1 MKIVE
6 PSVELWKQGGNE
18 EYMFHVARCA
28 RVCYKSDKVDG
39 NKQLV
44 ERLINSKHYSV
55 FRHWTYY
62 CIIPIEQYSDEYDP
76 VNTAFRIDNSIGFES
91 KMSTDFD
98 KVFAVYN
105 GQWALEN
112 PKYDNLFAPYRVTA
126 EEFEKAG
133 EDARSMMRYTF
144 CITTQISTSR
154 ELNRVSPNN
163 ITEESTRYV
172 TEGEIC
178 RPHWI
183 TKEEAEEYNTSKF
196 YMTACPYNIVTYLK
210 ACELSFAHYNSLI
223 RCGLSR
229 QDARGVLPIDT
240 KTTVA
245 YTYSISEWNHI
256 IRNRYYGDTG
266 APHPNAK
273 IIAGMIKDKLN
284 ELGYDL

>member
-6 PSVELWKQGGNE
+6 PSVELWKQGDIE
-18 EYMFHVARCA
+18 EYDFHIARCA

-44 ERLINSKHYSV
+44 ERLIESKHYSV
-55 FRHWTYY
+55 FRHWTFY
-62 CIIPIEQYSDEYDP
+62 CIIPLEEFSDEYDP
-76 VNTAFRIDNSIGFES
+76 RELAFSCNNHIGFDCQIELHN
-91 KMSTDFD
+91 FNLL
-98 KVFAVYN
+98 VVYN
-105 GQWALEN
+105 GHWALEH
-112 PKYDNLFAPYRVTA
+112 PKEHDIFVPYRVSPN
-126 EEFEKAG
+126 EFENSCQEAF
-133 EDARSMMRYTF
+133 DMMRYTF
-144 CITTQISTSR
+144 CVTTQISTSR

-178 RPHWI
+178 RPHWLDKKSNFNDKRSRRYI
-183 TKEEAEEYNTSKF
+183 QSCIVSFKNYND
-196 YMTACPYNIVTYLK
+196 
-210 ACELSFAHYNSLI
+210 LI
-223 RCGLSR
+223 ACGLSR

-245 YTYSISEWNHI
+245 YTYSAPEWEHI

>member
-6 PSVELWKQGGNE
+6 PNVELWKQGGNE

-44 ERLINSKHYSV
+44 ERLIGSKHYSV
-55 FRHWTYY
+55 FRHWTNY
-62 CIIPIEQYSDEYDP
+62 CIVPIEQYSDEYDP

-91 KMSTDFD
+91 EMSADFD
-98 KVFAVYN
+98 KVFVVYN

-112 PKYDNLFAPYRVTA
+112 PKYDNLFAPYRVTP

-133 EDARSMMRYTF
+133 EDARWMMRYTF
-144 CITTQISTSR
+144 CVTTQISTSR

-183 TKEEAEEYNTSKF
+183 DKGTAIRYNAGLDNIDAIILKYLNSCKSSFDTYNDLIEAG
-196 YMTACPYNIVTYLK
+196 LK
-210 ACELSFAHYNSLI
+210 
-223 RCGLSR
+223 R
-229 QDARGVLPIDT
+229 QDARGALPIDT

-245 YTYSISEWNHI
+245 YTYSVPAWERI
-256 IRNRYYGDTG
+256 IRNRFYGDTG

>member
-6 PSVELWKQGGNE
+6 PSVEIWKQGGNE

-39 NKQLV
+39 NKQLI

-62 CIIPIEQYSDEYDP
+62 CIIPVEEYCDEYDP
-76 VNTAFRIDNSIGFES
+76 VDTAFKCNRYVGFES

-98 KVFAVYN
+98 KVFVVYN
-105 GQWALEN
+105 GQWALEH
-112 PKYDNLFAPYRVTA
+112 PKFDNLFASYRVTP

-133 EDARSMMRYTF
+133 EDARWMMRYTF

-183 TKEEAEEYNTSKF
+183 DKKTAIRYNAFDFDDIDVVTLKYLNSCNSSF
-196 YMTACPYNIVTYLK
+196 NNYNALIELGLK
-210 ACELSFAHYNSLI
+210 
-223 RCGLSR
+223 R
-229 QDARGVLPIDT
+229 QDARGALPIDT

-245 YTYSISEWNHI
+245 YTYSVSEWERI

>member
-6 PSVELWKQGGNE
+6 PSIELWKQGGNE

-44 ERLINSKHYSV
+44 ERLIGSKHYSV

-91 KMSTDFD
+91 EMSADFD
-98 KVFAVYN
+98 KVFVVYN

-112 PKYDNLFAPYRVTA
+112 PKYDNLFAPYRVTP
-126 EEFEKAG
+126 EEFKKAG
-133 EDARSMMRYTF
+133 EDARWMMRYTF
-144 CITTQISTSR
+144 CVTTQISTSR

-178 RPHWI
+178 RPHWLD
-183 TKEEAEEYNTSKF
+183 KESNFNDERSRRYIQSCIVSFKNYND
-196 YMTACPYNIVTYLK
+196 
-210 ACELSFAHYNSLI
+210 LI
-223 RCGLSR
+223 DCGLSR
-229 QDARGVLPIDT
+229 QDARGVLPLDT
-240 KTTVA
+240 KTTVV
-245 YTYSISEWNHI
+245 YTYFTKEWYHI

>member
-18 EYMFHVARCA
+18 EYMFHVAKCA

-44 ERLINSKHYSV
+44 ERLIESKHYSV

-62 CIIPIEQYSDEYDP
+62 CIIPVEEYSDEYDP
-76 VNTAFRIDNSIGFES
+76 VDTAFRIDNSIGFES
-91 KMSTDFD
+91 EMSADFD

-112 PKYDNLFAPYRVTA
+112 PKYDNLFAPYRVTS
-126 EEFEKAG
+126 EEFKKAG
-133 EDARSMMRYTF
+133 EDARWMMRYTF
-144 CITTQISTSR
+144 CVTTQISTSR

-178 RPHWI
+178 RPHWLDKKSNFNDKRSRRYI
-183 TKEEAEEYNTSKF
+183 QSCIVSFKNYND
-196 YMTACPYNIVTYLK
+196 
-210 ACELSFAHYNSLI
+210 LI
-223 RCGLSR
+223 DCGLSR
-229 QDARGVLPIDT
+229 QDARGVLPLDT
-240 KTTVA
+240 KTTVV
-245 YTYSISEWNHI
+245 YTYSTKEWYHI

>member
-6 PSVELWKQGGNE
+6 PNVEFWEQGSNE
-18 EYMFHVARCA
+18 EFMFHVARCA
-28 RVCYKSDKVDG
+28 RICYKSDKVDG

-55 FRHWTYY
+55 FRHWTNY
-62 CIIPIEQYSDEYDP
+62 CVIPVEEYSDEYDP
-76 VNTAFRIDNSIGFES
+76 IDTAFKCNGNIGFES
-91 KMSTDFD
+91 EMNADCD

-112 PKYDNLFAPYRVTA
+112 PKYDNLFAPYKVTRA
-126 EEFEKAG
+126 EFENFG
-133 EDARSMMRYTF
+133 EDAHWMMRYTF
-144 CITTQISTSR
+144 CVTTQISTSR

-178 RPHWI
+178 RPHWLD
-183 TKEEAEEYNTSKF
+183 KENDFNDERSKRYIQSCIASFKNYNG
-196 YMTACPYNIVTYLK
+196 
-210 ACELSFAHYNSLI
+210 LI
-223 RCGLSR
+223 ACGLPR

-245 YTYSISEWNHI
+245 YTYSVSEWNHI

>member
-44 ERLINSKHYSV
+44 ERLIGSKHYSV

-91 KMSTDFD
+91 EMSADFD
-98 KVFAVYN
+98 KVFVVYN

-126 EEFEKAG
+126 EEFENAG
-133 EDARSMMRYTF
+133 EDAYWMMRYTF
-144 CITTQISTSR
+144 CVTTQISTSR

-178 RPHWI
+178 RPHWLD
-183 TKEEAEEYNTSKF
+183 KESNFNDERSRRYIQSCIASFKNYND
-196 YMTACPYNIVTYLK
+196 
-210 ACELSFAHYNSLI
+210 LI
-223 RCGLSR
+223 ACGLPR

-240 KTTVA
+240 KTTVV
-245 YTYSISEWNHI
+245 YTYSMAKWEHI

>member
-6 PSVELWKQGGNE
+6 PNVELWKQGDIE
-18 EYMFHVARCA
+18 EYDFHIARCA
-28 RVCYKSDKVDG
+28 RVCYKSNKVDG

-91 KMSTDFD
+91 EMSADFD
-98 KVFAVYN
+98 KVFVVYN

-112 PKYDNLFAPYRVTA
+112 PKYDNLFAPYRVTP
-126 EEFEKAG
+126 EEFEEAG
-133 EDARSMMRYTF
+133 EDARWMMRYTF
-144 CITTQISTSR
+144 CVTTQISTSR

-178 RPHWI
+178 RPHWLD
-183 TKEEAEEYNTSKF
+183 KESNFNDERSRRYIQSCIASFKNYND
-196 YMTACPYNIVTYLK
+196 
-210 ACELSFAHYNSLI
+210 LI
-223 RCGLSR
+223 ACGLSR
-229 QDARGVLPIDT
+229 QDARGVLPLDT
-240 KTTVA
+240 KTTVV
-245 YTYSISEWNHI
+245 YTYSTKEWFDI
-256 IRNRYYGDTG
+256 IKKRVYHTTG
-266 APHPNAK
+266 KAHPNAT
-273 IIAGMIKDKLN
+273 IICKLIEQELN
-284 ELGYDL
+284 ELGYEIKI